1 MNSDE
6 LLRENQ
12 TLRERL
18 TRLSEASLRI
28 TGDLEPSAV
37 LQGVV
42 DGARALT
49 GARTA
54 GIAALDERGQ
64 LWEFVTSGLTEE
76 EHRLVLELPGGLEF
90 FAYLSRLPEP
100 LRVADFS
107 AYIRAADLPDVPP
120 PLGPVGAF
128 LRMPIRLLGRHV
140 GDIYLAGKAGREEG
154 EDGGEFTQDDEETL
168 ALFAAQ
174 AALAIANALRYREE
188 RRGREYLET
197 LVNTSPVG
205 VAVFDGT
212 TGSLVSI
219 NREARRIVDG
229 LRDPDQTAE
238 QLLEVLTFRR
248 ADGREVSLSEF
259 PLTRALSTAETVR
272 AEEIVLS
279 VPDGRS
285 ITTLINAT
293 PIISEEGAIETVVVT
308 LQDLTSL
315 EEIER
320 QRAEFLGTVS
330 HELRAPLT
338 SIKGS
343 AAALMR
349 APSTLDAAETQ
360 QFLRIIDG
368 QADHILD
375 LIGELLDA
383 ARIDAGVLSVS
394 PEPSD
399 LAVLV
404 DRAVGLFQ
412 SGGGRSNIHIDLP
425 SDLPRALADRRRVEQ
440 VLTNLLTNA
449 ARHSPESSVIRVS
462 AALEGVHVAISVAD
476 DGVGVSAER
485 LPYLFR
491 RFFRAEGDGQDGVGA
506 GLGLAVCKG
515 IVEAHGGRIQAE
527 SDGPGRGACFTF
539 TLPVSEEVAIPLDP
553 PGQSAR
559 QRIRVLAVDDD
570 LQALRFVRDALTDAG
585 YQVTATGDPKEALQL
600 MEREQPHLALLDL
613 VLPET
618 DGVELMQDILR
629 IADVPVI
636 FLSGYGQDQV
646 IARAFEMGADD
657 YIVKPFSPTE
667 LAARAQAALRRR
679 TGPARMA
686 PSEPYV
692 RGDLTIDYVQRLVSV
707 AGQPVRLTAVE
718 YNLLRELSIHAG
730 RVLTHQHLLQRVW
743 GKTQPETPRVLRTHL
758 MRLRRKLGED
768 GENPRYIFA
777 EPRVGYRM
785 ERPDARTGAWTEP

>member
-1 MNSDE
+1 MNYDE
-6 LLRENQ
+6 LLRENEA
-12 TLRERL
+12 LRERL
-18 TRLSEASLRI
+18 SRLSEASLRI

-42 DGARALT
+42 DGARSLS
-49 GARTA
+49 GASTA
-54 GIAALDERGQ
+54 GLTALDERGQ
-64 LWEFVTSGLTEE
+64 LWEFVTSGLTPE

-90 FAYLSRLPEP
+90 FAYLSQLPDP

-107 AYIRAADLPDVPP
+107 AYARAAGLPDIGP

-128 LRMPIRLLGRHV
+128 LRTPIRLLGQHV
-140 GDIYLAGKAGREEG
+140 GDIYLAGK
-154 EDGGEFTQDDEETL
+154 EDGGEFTRDDEETL

-174 AALAIANALRYREE
+174 AALAIANALRYLEE
-188 RRGREYLET
+188 RRGREYLEA

-205 VAVFDGT
+205 VAVFDAG
-212 TGSLVSI
+212 TGSMVSI
-219 NREARRIVDG
+219 NREAMRIVDG
-229 LRDPDQTAE
+229 LREPGQSPE
-238 QLLEVLTFRR
+238 QLLDVVSFRR
-248 ADGREVSLSEF
+248 SDGRGVSLSEF
-259 PLTRALSTAETVR
+259 PLARALATGETVR
-272 AEEIVLS
+272 AEEIVIS

-285 ITTLINAT
+285 VTTLINAT
-293 PIISEEGAIETVVVT
+293 PILSEEGAIETVIVT
-308 LQDLTSL
+308 MQDLTPL

-343 AAALMR
+343 AAALLR
-349 APSTLDAAETQ
+349 TPSTLDSAETQ
-360 QFLRIIDG
+360 QFLRIIDS

-399 LAVLV
+399 PAVLV

-412 SGGGRSNIHIDLP
+412 SGGGRSNVSIDLRP
-425 SDLPRALADRRRVEQ
+425 DLPRVLADRRRIEQ
-440 VLTNLLTNA
+440 VLTNLLNNA
-449 ARHSPESSVIRVS
+449 ARHSPESSVILVS

-476 DGVGVSAER
+476 DGVGVSSER

-491 RFFRAEGDGQDGVGA
+491 RFFRAEGDERDGVGA

-515 IVEAHGGRIQAE
+515 IVEAHGGRIRAE
-527 SDGPGRGACFTF
+527 SDGPGRGATFTF
-539 TLPVSEEVAIPLDP
+539 TLPAFEEVASLDDRR
-553 PGQSAR
+553 QSGRAGA
-559 QRIRVLAVDDD
+559 RVLAVDDD
-570 LQALRFVRDALTDAG
+570 AQALRFVRDALTEAG
-585 YQVTATGDPKEALQL
+585 YWVTATGDPEEALKL
-600 MEREQPHLALLDL
+600 MEREQPRLVLMDL
-613 VLPET
+613 VLPGS
-618 DGVELMQDILR
+618 DGIELMQDILR

-636 FLSGYGQDQV
+636 FLSGYGQDRV

-667 LAARAQAALRRR
+667 LAARVQAALRRR

-707 AGQPVRLTAVE
+707 AGEPVRLTAIE
-718 YNLLRELSIHAG
+718 YEFLRELSAHAG

-743 GKTQPETPRVLRTHL
+743 GKTEPQTPRTIRTHL

-768 GENPRYIFA
+768 ADNPRYIFA

-785 ERPDARTGAWTEP
+785 ERPDARA